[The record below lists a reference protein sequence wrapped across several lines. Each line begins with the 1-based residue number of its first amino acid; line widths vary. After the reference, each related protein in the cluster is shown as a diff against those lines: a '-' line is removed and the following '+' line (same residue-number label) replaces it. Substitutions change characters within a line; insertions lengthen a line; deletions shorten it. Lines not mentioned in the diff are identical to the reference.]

1 MIKIEISVQ
10 PDDVTCGPTS
20 LHAVYSYYGDTISLE
35 QVINEVHQVSTG
47 GTLEALLG
55 THALSRGYRASLY
68 VYNIMVFDPTWFQSG
83 KKIDLL
89 AKLKE
94 QLKHKRSARFV
105 ESCQAYI
112 DFIELGGKIYFKDI
126 TPGLLKHYFKEDKP
140 ILTGLSSTYLYKSSR
155 EYVEADGTIV
165 DDDVR
170 GEPSGHFVVLCG
182 YDAKRHHVIV
192 ADPHWESN
200 MSTTNY
206 YKVKIGRLINSI
218 MLGVLTY
225 DANLLI
231 VEPLPKTSGF

>member
-1 MIKIEISVQ
+1 MIKIKIQAQ

-35 QVINEVHQVSTG
+35 QVINEVQQVSSG

-55 THALSRGYRASLY
+55 KHALSRGYRASLY
-68 VYNIMVFDPTWFQSG
+68 VYNIVVFDPTWFQSR
-83 KKIDLL
+83 KTVDLST
-89 AKLKE
+89 KLRE
-94 QLKHKRSARFV
+94 QLNYKKSPRFA

-155 EYVEADGTIV
+155 EYVEADGTII

-192 ADPHWESN
+192 ADPHSESK
-200 MSTTNY
+200 MSNNNY

-231 VEPLPKTSGF
+231 VEPI